1 MLATLKFL
9 ADLPLYEEE
18 KPYTLYGF
26 PDDVTPKSNCEYVMV
41 DNIAVI
47 DARNSEAEFKLND
60 CGFEFH
66 SKPSSCDL
74 HARNFETS
82 VRKELVWRYLKETIA
97 LAEETLGAHKAFC
110 FDWRV
115 LCSNKKNVTY

>member
-9 ADLPLYEEE
+9 ADLPIYDEE

-26 PDDVTPKSNCEYVMV
+26 PDDVTPKSNCEYVNQ
-41 DNIAVI
+41 DNIAVA
-47 DARNSEAEFKLND
+47 DARGCERYFKIDD

-66 SKPSSCDL
+66 YKPSLCDL
-74 HARNFETS
+74 HAKTFETS
-82 VRKELVWRYLKETIA
+82 GRKELVWKYLKETTA
-97 LAEETLGAHKAFC
+97 LAEEVLGASRVFC

-115 LCSNKKNVTY
+115 

>member
-1 MLATLKFL
+1 MHATLKFL

-26 PDDVTPKSNCEYVMV
+26 PDDVTPTSNCEYVMV
-41 DNIAVI
+41 DNVAVV
-47 DARNSEAEFKLND
+47 DARESEADFKLDD

-66 SKPSSCDL
+66 HKPSLCDL
-74 HARNFETS
+74 HARDFETS
-82 VRKELVWRYLKETIA
+82 IRKEFVWRYLKETIV
-97 LAEETLGAHKAFC
+97 LAEEILDAPKAFC

-115 LCSNKKNVTY
+115 RFNTIDP